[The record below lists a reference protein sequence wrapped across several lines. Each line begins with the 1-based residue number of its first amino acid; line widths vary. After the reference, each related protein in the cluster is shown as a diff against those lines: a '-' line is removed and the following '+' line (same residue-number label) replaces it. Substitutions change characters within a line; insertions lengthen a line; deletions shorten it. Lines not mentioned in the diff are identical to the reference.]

1 MAWDYELTS
10 EQIAQ
15 EWMRM
20 TFSHDSRFLDPV
32 GDIMAESREAGVNYR
47 NPLGLTHLFAQG
59 HHYGPA
65 PWYAEA
71 DRLDWTAA
79 YYHRASASG
88 IGFDPRQA
96 VPMRWSSTTSR
107 CGTCSPIWTGCRK
120 SL

>member
-1 MAWDYELTS
+1 
-10 EQIAQ
+10 
-15 EWMRM
+15 MRM
-20 TFSHDSRFLDPV
+20 TFSHASRFLDPV

-79 YYHRASASG
+79 YYHRARSEERRVG
-88 IGFDPRQA
+88 KEC
-96 VPMRWSSTTSR
+96 R
-107 CGTCSPIWTGCRK
+107 CEWARDAQYGRRDEGSDA
-120 SL
+120 